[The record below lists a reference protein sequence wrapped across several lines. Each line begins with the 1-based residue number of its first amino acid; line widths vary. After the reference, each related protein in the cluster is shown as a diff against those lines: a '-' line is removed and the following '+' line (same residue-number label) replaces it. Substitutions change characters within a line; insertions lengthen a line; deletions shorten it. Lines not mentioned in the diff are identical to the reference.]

1 MTKEMTKPQAPM
13 YPSDM
18 VESEGQNNALV
29 ITEDTP
35 TNVSIDVFTNPDKSF
50 LTSFTDDGSRES
62 KIKIYNAISNAENSL
77 SDHIGEVLEIE
88 HMVAHPIELA
98 DEVTGK
104 MVQAMRVVLV
114 DVNGVGYHAVSNG
127 VVSSLQKIIGIVGP
141 APWTPALQV
150 VPKQVKT
157 RGNGGMNKATTLVL
171 K

>member
-1 MTKEMTKPQAPM
+1 MTKELTKSQEPTMEGVAQ
-13 YPSDM
+13 DNQVM
-18 VESEGQNNALV
+18 VV
-29 ITEDTP
+29 TEDTP

-77 SDHIGEVLEIE
+77 ADHIGEILEIE